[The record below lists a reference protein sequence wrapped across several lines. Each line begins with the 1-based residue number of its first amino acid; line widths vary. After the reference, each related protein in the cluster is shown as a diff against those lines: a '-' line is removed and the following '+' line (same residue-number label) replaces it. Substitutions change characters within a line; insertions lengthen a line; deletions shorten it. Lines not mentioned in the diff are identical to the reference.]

1 MQVPLSLFAV
11 DPGEGGLAKAR
22 DEIVAP
28 RVVAVPP
35 AAFDALGSG
44 EELEARLVET
54 ARRLDEPGGPRTRLA
69 ELARVPVAGLD
80 APPGILRAV
89 VRRGGEAVNR
99 TASEAQL
106 QTLEEL
112 RPVPGGVGGMAQA
125 TRAARGEGDEM
136 RRLEADLFDRLA
148 KLHRRQPLAQKL
160 AEALGRAR
168 RRSKSDFDRLGIAV
182 RVNQGEG
189 ESADAGVPRG
199 E

>member
-11 DPGEGGLAKAR
+11 DPGEGGLSKTR
-22 DEIVAP
+22 DE
-28 RVVAVPP
+28 R
-35 AAFDALGSG
+35 
-44 EELEARLVET
+44 
-54 ARRLDEPGGPRTRLA
+54 
-69 ELARVPVAGLD
+69 
-80 APPGILRAV
+80 
-89 VRRGGEAVNR
+89 
-99 TASEAQL
+99 
-106 QTLEEL
+106 
-112 RPVPGGVGGMAQA
+112 RPVLGVVGGIAKEA
-125 TRAARGEGDEM
+125 RAARGEGDEM

-168 RRSKSDFDRLGIAV
+168 GRSKSDFDRLGIAV